1 MSPRNAYEEIALKFV
16 ILDPAKLAGSPVAS
30 SVKSA
35 IGKRN
40 CNSCH
45 VAHFD
50 CEDLR
55 KSGFGGEH
63 TDSNHLLM

>member
-1 MSPRNAYEEIALKFV
+1 ML
-16 ILDPAKLAGSPVAS
+16 VACFGERQNQFAEQS
-30 SVKSA
+30 LTQYYFA
-35 IGKRN
+35 
-40 CNSCH
+40 
-45 VAHFD
+45 